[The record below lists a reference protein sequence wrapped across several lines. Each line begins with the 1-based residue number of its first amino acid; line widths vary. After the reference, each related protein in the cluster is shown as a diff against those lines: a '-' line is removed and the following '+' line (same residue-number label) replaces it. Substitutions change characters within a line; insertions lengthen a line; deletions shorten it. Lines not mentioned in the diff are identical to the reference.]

1 MGIDMHI
8 NEIKEEVSRAINGEI
23 MTDTRTREE
32 LLARISELEA
42 QLADSKK
49 KESFY
54 YRHRDAV
61 NKYNADR
68 RWYCADCN
76 QEYSLAAKAPHMKSA
91 KHKAR
96 VEANANGEEKPKVL
110 GKKSL
115 CEHCDIYVFTRCME
129 QHLLTPHHKEMAAKC
144 ADLD

>member
-42 QLADSKK
+42 ELADSKK

-76 QEYSLAAKAPHMKSA
+76 QEYSLANKGPHMKSA
-91 KHKAR
+91 KHLAQ
-96 VEANANGEEKPKVL
+96 VAANKEDGKPKVL
-110 GKKSL
+110 GKRTL
-115 CEHCDIYVFTRCME
+115 CEHCDIYVFTRCMP
-129 QHLLTPHHKEMAAKC
+129 QHLLTPHHKEMVGKC
-144 ADLD
+144 TDLD